1 MATFRPATSCWHCLT
16 AALSFIISPNSR
28 ESFVLS
34 SMPSKAPAISCNWFA
49 GGGIICGAAL
59 IGLKSCGPTKSGQV
73 KSSVGLVSLGA
84 VQGLWSRLF
93 IGWLSHGLGVGC
105 LIECVA
111 VSYWC
116 GLSHWCAGGLCLIGW
131 VLGCVS
137 PGVGC
142 LTGVGW
148 WSLWRVDQHVSPQ
161 TPPGRTQASSHES

>member
-116 GLSHWCAGGLCLIGW
+116 GLSHIGVLVGCVSLVGCWAVSHWAWAVLLVWAGGLY
-131 VLGCVS
+131 
-137 PGVGC
+137 GVW
-142 LTGVGW
+142 T
-148 WSLWRVDQHVSPQ
+148 SM
-161 TPPGRTQASSHES
+161 